1 MFAFFFS
8 KIVYETVF
16 HAQMLR
22 QHPAISPGS
31 CYVAISTSFDETFKL
46 LKLVLGLS
54 VSVTCLLYSCKMFV
68 RSLQLLL
75 FLISKVTLEERIL
88 SNRKYHYK
96 TITCVTNDA
105 DLTDSS
111 NIDFATECI
120 NKCKF
125 SSDVSIVTIIEEAAR
140 VKRYLFSMR

>member
-1 MFAFFFS
+1 MEQCFMHKCYPNIRS
-8 KIVYETVF
+8 S
-16 HAQMLR
+16 
-22 QHPAISPGS
+22 HPALVMWQYPHHLMRLLNS
-31 CYVAISTSFDETFKL
+31 

>member
-1 MFAFFFS
+1 MKQCFMHKCYANIRPS
-8 KIVYETVF
+8 
-16 HAQMLR
+16 
-22 QHPAISPGS
+22 HPALVMWQYPHHSMRLLNS
-31 CYVAISTSFDETFKL
+31 

-75 FLISKVTLEERIL
+75 FLISKVTLEETIL